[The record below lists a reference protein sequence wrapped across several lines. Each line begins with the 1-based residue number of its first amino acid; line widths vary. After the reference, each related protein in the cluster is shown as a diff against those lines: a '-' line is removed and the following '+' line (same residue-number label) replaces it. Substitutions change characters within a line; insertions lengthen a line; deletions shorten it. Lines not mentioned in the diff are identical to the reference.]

1 MYTDIIDPNVI
12 RKVKQNTVKQL
23 VHTGKKTSVTKRKRE
38 DEDKPI
44 FLSKKI
50 KQKVEQYNQHF
61 TKENIDIYLQI
72 EDNKESFSI
81 KVFNKT
87 EGKLIRKYEENEVTD
102 MLIKLDDL
110 IGIIVD
116 KTV

>member
-1 MYTDIIDPNVI
+1 MFTDIIDPNVI

-23 VHTGKKTSVTKRKRE
+23 VHTGKKTSVTKRKRK

-44 FLSKKI
+44 FSSKKI
-50 KQKVEQYNQHF
+50 KQKIEQYNDHF
-61 TKENIDIYLQI
+61 TKENIDIYLQV
-72 EDNKESFSI
+72 EENNESLSI

-87 EGKLIRKYEENEVTD
+87 DGKLIRKYEEDEVTG
-102 MLIKLDDL
+102 MLMKLDDL
-110 IGIIVD
+110 LGVIVD